1 MVRLIMKESNL
12 IYKVITLNVR
22 SDKWYDFS
30 SELAAWY
37 YYLEDAISCV
47 ENNACD
53 IQDHAYNYALIS
65 SSREG
70 CYGLD
75 DKELYWYKW
84 NKEQEKWIQIPL
96 EERPECCNNLLI
108 TQ

>member
-1 MVRLIMKESNL
+1 MVRLIMKKSNL
-12 IYKVITLNVR
+12 IYKVITLDIR
-22 SDKWYDFS
+22 SDKWMDFS
-30 SELAAWY
+30 SEMSAWY
-37 YYLEDAISCV
+37 YLLEDAISCV

-70 CYGLD
+70 CYGLY

-84 NKEQEKWIQIPL
+84 NKDQEKWIQISL
-96 EERPECCNNLLI
+96 DERPVACNQLHI
-108 TQ
+108 IS